1 MWGPGA
7 KPLTEVQGSAPCVR
21 KFVFGVGGKTY
32 DAKFQAFFG
41 LNVYKYMIFGCCKEA
56 APWAKKILH
65 LVTSKCIIAGPFSF

>member
-1 MWGPGA
+1 MGSRGKALDRGPRQC
-7 KPLTEVQGSAPCVR
+7 PLCK